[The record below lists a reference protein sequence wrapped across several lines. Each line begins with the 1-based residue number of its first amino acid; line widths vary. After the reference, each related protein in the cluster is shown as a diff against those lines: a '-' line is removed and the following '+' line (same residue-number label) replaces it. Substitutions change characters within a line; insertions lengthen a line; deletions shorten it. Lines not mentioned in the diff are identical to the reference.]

1 MEKQIDGNN
10 NEAGATKESS
20 SSIELKRT
28 TKGVNITTKI
38 YTSDTDADI
47 DRIVH
52 KAQFVFDKLQGKY
65 KEES

>member
-1 MEKQIDGNN
+1 MEEKIKENN

-47 DRIVH
+47 DRIVY
-52 KAQFVFDKLQGKY
+52 KAQFVFDKLMDKY
-65 KEES
+65 KEE